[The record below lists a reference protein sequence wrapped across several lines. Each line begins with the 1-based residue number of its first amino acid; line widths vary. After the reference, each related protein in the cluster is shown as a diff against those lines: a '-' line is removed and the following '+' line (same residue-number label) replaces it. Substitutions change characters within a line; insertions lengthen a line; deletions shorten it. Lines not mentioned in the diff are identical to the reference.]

1 MGVATLGAMPAS
13 HASVATEK
21 PAPYMKQ
28 LCKHFGH
35 KVDVTFDDQ
44 QGTIEFAMGRCDLDA
59 TQPGVL
65 RLDVEAPDAEGL
77 ERTQQVIG
85 SHLERF
91 GRRDELSVSWA

>member
-1 MGVATLGAMPAS
+1 MGTC
-13 HASVATEK
+13 E
-21 PAPYMKQ
+21 
-28 LCKHFGH
+28 
-35 KVDVTFDDQ
+35 
-44 QGTIEFAMGRCDLDA
+44 LDA

-65 RLDVEAPDAEGL
+65 NMRVSAEDAAAL

>member
-1 MGVATLGAMPAS
+1 MPES

-21 PAPYMKQ
+21 PTPYLKQ

-35 KVDVTFDDQ
+35 KVEATFDDER
-44 QGTIEFAMGRCDLDA
+44 GMIVFAMGRCELDA

-65 RLDVEAPDAEGL
+65 NLRVQAADAESL
-77 ERTQQVIG
+77 ARTEQVVA

>member
-1 MGVATLGAMPAS
+1 MPES

-21 PAPYMKQ
+21 PTPYMKQ

-35 KVDVTFDDQ
+35 KVEVAFDDDR
-44 QGTIEFAMGRCDLDA
+44 GTIVLAMGRCELDA

-65 RLDVEAPDAEGL
+65 NMRVQAEDAESL
-77 ERTQQVIG
+77 ARTQQVVG

-91 GRRDELSVSWA
+91 GRRDELSVSWG